1 MALRMSLEEERHRQE
16 AVRIYSNTLRTYS
29 IHYRLYAR
37 KKQSKKNEADGQ
49 KLAKVILKK

>member
-37 KKQSKKNEADGQ
+37 KKQSKKNEADGP